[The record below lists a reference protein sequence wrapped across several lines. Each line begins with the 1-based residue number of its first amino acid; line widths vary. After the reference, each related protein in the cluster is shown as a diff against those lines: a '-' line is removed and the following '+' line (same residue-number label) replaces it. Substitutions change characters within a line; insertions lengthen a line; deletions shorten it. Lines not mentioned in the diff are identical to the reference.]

1 MKARLQ
7 IIAGILLIAI
17 GLVLG
22 FIIVVDFAWKT
33 VGWNLIFLIA
43 YIGAM
48 VQGIVL
54 VLDGRGDFPEYL
66 NN

>member
-54 VLDGRGDFPEYL
+54 VLDGRGDLPEYL

>member
-17 GLVLG
+17 GLALG

-33 VGWNLIFLIA
+33 VGWNMIFLIT
-43 YIGAM
+43 YIGVM

>member
-22 FIIVVDFAWKT
+22 FIIIVDFAWKT

-54 VLDGRGDFPEYL
+54 VLDGRGDLPEYL

>member
-22 FIIVVDFAWKT
+22 FIIIVDFAWKT
-33 VGWNLIFLIA
+33 VGWNMIFLIA

-54 VLDGRGDFPEYL
+54 VLDGRGDLPEYL

>member
-1 MKARLQ
+1 MKAKLQ

-22 FIIVVDFAWKT
+22 FIIIVDFAWKT

-43 YIGAM
+43 YIAAM

-54 VLDGRGDFPEYL
+54 VLEGKDALPDYL
-66 NN
+66 

>member
-1 MKARLQ
+1 MKATLQ

-33 VGWNLIFLIA
+33 VGWNLIFLMA
-43 YIGAM
+43 YIGVM

>member
-7 IIAGILLIAI
+7 IIAGILLITI

-22 FIIVVDFAWKT
+22 FIIIVDFAWKT

-54 VLDGRGDFPEYL
+54 VLDGRGDLPEYL

>member
-22 FIIVVDFAWKT
+22 FIIIVDFAWKT

-54 VLDGRGDFPEYL
+54 VLDGRGELPEYL